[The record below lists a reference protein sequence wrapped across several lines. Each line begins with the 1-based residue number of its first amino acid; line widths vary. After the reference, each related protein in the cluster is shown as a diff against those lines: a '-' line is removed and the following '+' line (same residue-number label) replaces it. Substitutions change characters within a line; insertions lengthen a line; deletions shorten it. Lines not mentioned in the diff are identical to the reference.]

1 MIISSISSPI
11 GGGER
16 SASSI
21 LLRCIP
27 VIDVLTRPC
36 SFLCPALSCRFDFSP
51 SLDRLQKTWQDLVSV
66 RWWYDWVLSTDRMES
81 TNLSGRPN
89 LVQQKSIFLFYFF
102 WLVCQ
107 TGPYVLWDFI
117 SSAAFYFIA
126 HKTKPKKKQT
136 ASDEPGITSSSCSSL
151 NAIAAAVYLCWETA
165 SKL

>member
-1 MIISSISSPI
+1 MRPQKEQYFTYFYGTDAVTLEMGQRRLIHIHLLPKLFVCALLMTRQYMIISSISSPI

-81 TNLSGRPN
+81 TNLSDRPN
-89 LVQQKSIFLFYFF
+89 LVQQKSVFFLFFF
-102 WLVCQ
+102 
-107 TGPYVLWDFI
+107 G
-117 SSAAFYFIA
+117 
-126 HKTKPKKKQT
+126 
-136 ASDEPGITSSSCSSL
+136 
-151 NAIAAAVYLCWETA
+151 
-165 SKL
+165 